1 LKRDVRLY
9 LDDIFDAV
17 EKIENYV
24 NGFTFEDFSEDS
36 KTVDAIV
43 RNFEV
48 IGEATK
54 RVPSETKEKYPQIPW
69 KMMAGTRD
77 KLIHE
82 YFGVNLQVLWKAV
95 KEDLPPLK
103 HSLKQILLEIDDKY
117 QKTDGTSGNH

>member
-1 LKRDVRLY
+1 MKRDVRLY
-9 LDDIFDAV
+9 LDDIFDAI
-17 EKIENYV
+17 EKIGTYV
-24 NGFTFEDFSEDS
+24 EGLTFEEFAEDS

-54 RVPSETKEKYPQIPW
+54 RIPEETKEKHPEIPW

-82 YFGVNLQVLWKAV
+82 YFGVNLQVLWKAI

-103 HSLKQILLEIDDKY
+103 RSLKQLLINLDEEYK
-117 QKTDGTSGNH
+117 QP

>member
-1 LKRDVRLY
+1 LKRDSRLY
-9 LDDIFDAV
+9 LDDILDAI
-17 EKIENYV
+17 EKIEKYV
-24 NGFTFEDFSEDS
+24 NGLTFEEFSQDS

-43 RNFEV
+43 RNFEI

-54 RVPSETKEKYPQIPW
+54 HIPAETKEKHPRIPW

-95 KEDLPPLK
+95 KEDIPPLK
-103 HSLKQILLEIDDKY
+103 RSIKQLLQKMDKEL
-117 QKTDGTSGNH
+117 QSP

>member
-1 LKRDVRLY
+1 MKRDPRLY
-9 LDDIFDAV
+9 LDDIFDAI

-24 NGFTFEDFSEDS
+24 EGLSFEEFSEDS

-43 RNFEV
+43 RNFEI

-54 RVPSETKEKYPQIPW
+54 RIPSETKEKYPQIPW

-82 YFGVNLQVLWKAV
+82 YFGVNMQTLWKAI
-95 KEDLPPLK
+95 KEDLPPVK
-103 HSLKQILLEIDDKY
+103 RTIKSLLAQMDKEF
-117 QKTDGTSGNH
+117 

>member
-1 LKRDVRLY
+1 LKRDARLY
-9 LDDIFDAV
+9 LDDIFDAI
-17 EKIENYV
+17 EKIESYV
-24 NGFTFEDFSEDS
+24 EGLSFDEFKEDS

-43 RNFEV
+43 RNFEI

-54 RVPSETKEKYPQIPW
+54 RISPEFKDKYPQIPW

-95 KEDLPPLK
+95 KEDLPPVKRNLK
-103 HSLKQILLEIDDKY
+103 RVFLELDADA
-117 QKTDGTSGNH
+117 QKAVGSSDN

>member
-1 LKRDVRLY
+1 LKRDSRLY
-9 LDDIFDAV
+9 LDDILDAI
-17 EKIENYV
+17 EKIEKYV
-24 NGFTFEDFSEDS
+24 NGLTFEEFSQDS

-43 RNFEV
+43 RNFEI

-54 RVPSETKEKYPQIPW
+54 HIPAETKGKHPRIPW

-95 KEDLPPLK
+95 KEDIPPLK
-103 HSLKQILLEIDDKY
+103 RSIKQLLQKMDKEL
-117 QKTDGTSGNH
+117 QSP